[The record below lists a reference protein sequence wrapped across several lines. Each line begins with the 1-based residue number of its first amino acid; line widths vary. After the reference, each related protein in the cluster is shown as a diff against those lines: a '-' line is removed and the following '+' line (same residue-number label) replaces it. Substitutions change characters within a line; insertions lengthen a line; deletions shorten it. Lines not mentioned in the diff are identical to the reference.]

1 MRSLHTRW
9 RIFIVVVLCL
19 AVLAPLAPQTLAQ
32 ESVGDSPEERVLRE
46 MVATL
51 GWPDTVRRGRLYE
64 LEPDDETLFILWPPS
79 AALRYL
85 LRTKV
90 SADNGGSYEKETI
103 QYARIL
109 ALGKDGGRYYIDKM
123 VENGLPH
130 SSYQGREGIVMRVGD
145 QLCDPGGLLGYIID
159 ILREFITAFLEEL
172 GIEPTGEMACPEAAA
187 GLIAWTCGSHTFVVR
202 DDTGTGAEDA
212 IAAALYLAAQNHG
225 LCDLGDTLVILAGT
239 DDTPGTRPLSHFQ
252 QMAQEVNGYYG
263 HNAYGRVV
271 LSYTFMDADGD
282 ASSGPGDWY
291 NVSGAMADYAGREH
305 QFAIDAIQQAFAA
318 GAPREEMNFARVI
331 VVYAGPSQQATHDA
345 PNPAPMGTLASH
357 PPNNMFFEIEVG
369 PADAPA
375 MIYPSTLILVAEEDG
390 LGLWVHEV
398 GHSLYSRHLMFN
410 RLSRITDRYN
420 YSQPWGNY
428 GRIGSWGVMG
438 SGNWW
443 GDPLASIPVHMCGF
457 SKVSGTWLDYLDA
470 ELGRRYTLTALE
482 RQTHGDTVLRVDDP
496 TSMHAEHFFLVEARD
511 ATAAFGAPETGVV
524 LYRVT
529 YNNTHNYHVVNN
541 LLPQSGTTVATGPGD
556 RPYHRPTLRGAGAA
570 GGVTLYRDV
579 IRRIEFTLHSESTT
593 GGYSAVVSAN
603 VFTPTNMVG
612 ASVSPVGSP
621 VPVGQANTAPTGPD
635 RVLPD
640 IDLHAYDDQG
650 RHVGINY
657 VTGEYEN
664 QIPGAIASGDLKD
677 AEEWIFVPE
686 GTPVRFEV
694 SAYKTEQFLAASPQF
709 AAEIKPHTFEIEYG
723 RFDAGGQYTVA
734 RGGKGTVA
742 AGDEA
747 SMLSPDDPSLR
758 YRPGPAW
765 RYGFNLTPRFYLMVL
780 IGAILVMGGIGWI
793 IALRRR

>member
-1 MRSLHTRW
+1 MKSVHTHW
-9 RIFIVVVLCL
+9 RVFLVVVLCL

-32 ESVGDSPEERVLRE
+32 EPVGDSPEERVLRE
-46 MVATL
+46 MVTSL
-51 GWPDTVRRGRLYE
+51 GWPDTVHRGRLYE
-64 LEPDDETLFILWPPS
+64 LEPDDETLFILWPPG

-90 SADNGGSYEKETI
+90 SANNGGSYEEDTI

-109 ALGKDGGRYYIDKM
+109 ALGEDGGRYYIDKM

-145 QLCDPGGLLGYIID
+145 QICDPGGLLGYIID
-159 ILREFITAFLEEL
+159 MIREIITAFLEEL
-172 GIEPTGEMACPEAAA
+172 GIEPTDEMPCAEAAA
-187 GLIAWTCGSHTFVVR
+187 GLIAWSCGSHTFVVR
-202 DDTGTGAEDA
+202 DDTGTGAENT

-252 QMAQEVNGYYG
+252 QMAQDVNAYYG

-271 LSYTFMDADGD
+271 LAYTFMDADGD

-291 NVSGAMADYAGREH
+291 NVGGAMADYANRER
-305 QFAIDAIQQAFAA
+305 QFAITAVERAFAA
-318 GAPREEMNFARVI
+318 GAPREELNLARVI
-331 VVYAGPSQQATHDA
+331 VVYAGPSQQATHNA

-369 PADAPA
+369 PADARA
-375 MIYPSTLILVAEEDG
+375 MVYASVLILVAEEDG
-390 LGLWVHEV
+390 LGLWTHEV
-398 GHSLYSRHLMFN
+398 GHSLYSQYLMFN

-420 YSQPWGNY
+420 YSQPWGQY
-428 GRIGSWGVMG
+428 GRVGRWGLMG

-443 GDPLASIPVHMCGF
+443 GDPTASSPVHMCAF
-457 SKVSGTWLDYLDA
+457 SKVSGTWLGYLDA
-470 ELGRRYTLTALE
+470 ELGKQYALTAVE
-482 RQTHGDTVLRVDDP
+482 HQKHGDTVLRVDDP
-496 TSMHAEHFFLVEARD
+496 TSTHAEHFYLVEARD
-511 ATAAFGAPETGVV
+511 ATAAYGAPETGVV

-529 YNNTHNYHVVNN
+529 YNNTHNHHVVNN
-541 LLPQSGTTVATGPGD
+541 LLPQSGTTTATGPMN
-556 RPYHRPTLRGAGAA
+556 RVYERPTLGGAGAA

-579 IRRIEFTLHSESTT
+579 PTRLEFVLHSESTT
-593 GGYSAVVSAN
+593 GSYSAVVSAN

-612 ASVSPVGSP
+612 ATVAPAGSP

-635 RVLPD
+635 LVLPD

-650 RHVGINY
+650 RHVGLNY

-694 SAYKTEQFLAASPQF
+694 SAYKTEQFLAASPQI
-709 AAEIKPHTFEIEYG
+709 AAEIKPHTFEIGYN
-723 RFDAGGQYTVA
+723 RFDAEGQHTVA
-734 RGGKGTVA
+734 RAGKGTVA
-742 AGDEA
+742 AGEEA
-747 SMLSPDDPSLR
+747 QLLSPDDPSLR
-758 YRPGPAW
+758 YRPAPAW
-765 RYGFNLTPRFYLMVL
+765 RYGFNLTPRLYLMVL
-780 IGAILVMGGIGWI
+780 IGAILLMGGIGWI